1 MIIEFE
7 YPSPTG
13 GTFRDAIHLPDGHGL
28 SDDELTAMQESRF
41 AQWCAALQPVEE
53 AVEEAVVEEES

>member
-13 GTFRDAIHLPDGHGL
+13 GTFRDAIHLPDDHGL
-28 SDDELTAMQESRF
+28 SDDELLAMKESRF
-41 AQWCAALQPVEE
+41 AQWCAAVQLIT
-53 AVEEAVVEEES
+53 EEES

>member
-13 GTFRDAIHLPDGHGL
+13 GTFRDAIHLPDDYVI
-28 SDDELTAMQESRF
+28 SEEELTAMKESRF

-53 AVEEAVVEEES
+53 AVVEEES

>member
-13 GTFRDAIHLPDGHGL
+13 GTFRDAIHLPDDHGL

-41 AQWCAALQPVEE
+41 AQWCAALEMTDGR
-53 AVEEAVVEEES
+53 